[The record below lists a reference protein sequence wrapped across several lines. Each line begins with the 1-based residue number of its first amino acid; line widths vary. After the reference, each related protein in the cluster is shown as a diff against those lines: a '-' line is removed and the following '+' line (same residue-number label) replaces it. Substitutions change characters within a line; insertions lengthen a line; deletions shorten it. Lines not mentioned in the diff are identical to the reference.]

1 MVNHSLQLEI
11 KTYSAPYHWWS
22 YSLACGS
29 NTSKKCMITYHKTF
43 TYPKCKWIVECK
55 TGQKVKEKCTEDDRL
70 VRKCKKY
77 WRK

>member
-43 TYPKCKWIVECK
+43 TYQMQVDC
-55 TGQKVKEKCTEDDRL
+55 GMQN
-70 VRKCKKY
+70 
-77 WRK
+77 